1 MDFTLHRQHLIP
13 LLMYHVHRLS
23 NVFSTNCSLQS
34 FLCYLMASNN
44 PLIHKHMDNIMR
56 TMNKEDCN
64 NSVKLLPTYLLWF
77 VLGIFLMPQHNLVKK
92 ENKDSFIFNAAI

>member
-1 MDFTLHRQHLIP
+1 
-13 LLMYHVHRLS
+13 
-23 NVFSTNCSLQS
+23 
-34 FLCYLMASNN
+34 MAGNN
-44 PLIHKHMDNIMR
+44 PSIIKSLYNIMK

-64 NSVKLLPTYLLWF
+64 NSVMLLPTYLLWF